1 MESSIGY
8 KMKITVAIC
17 CLNSEGVLPNT
28 LATLRENTPKDISI
42 IVVDDGSIDNTA
54 KIAAVHGALVIS
66 HNENLGYAQARQ
78 SALEN
83 CDTEILAYIDDS
95 CLIAQDWYSN
105 LENLWE
111 SAPATTK
118 IIAGL
123 MEIHEPQGFL
133 QKFQARHNPF
143 LPLPASFS
151 RTNRFSAK
159 LMAYLKGKRPIR
171 AASIASFSNGNVSMR
186 VTPIKEIGGYDLR
199 YSIGAE
205 DEDLA
210 TRVIRQFGPT
220 AIYFDQV
227 ILVRHVSDSSLKS
240 FINRSYKYGRSSAF
254 RFRLEGGLPTI
265 MPVPVLVFILLAFA
279 LALQNYLVAIPTLLS
294 IPLFYALRSRS
305 FLYLIPDGY
314 LLFISEIAHLSG
326 FLRFLSKRTSLVR
339 REMSSI

>member
-1 MESSIGY
+1 MESSIGR

-17 CLNSEGVLPNT
+17 CLNSEGVLTNT
-28 LATLRENTPKDISI
+28 LATLRDNTPKDISI

-54 KIAAVHGALVIS
+54 KIASEHGALVIS

-83 CDTEILAYIDDS
+83 CDTEILAFIDDS
-95 CLIAQDWYSN
+95 CLIAQDWYSS
-105 LENLWE
+105 LEKLWE

-123 MEIHEPQGFL
+123 MEIYEPQSFL

-143 LPLPASFS
+143 LPLPTSFS
-151 RTNRFSAK
+151 RTNGFFAK
-159 LMAYLKGKRPIR
+159 LMAYLKGKQPIK

-186 VTPIKEIGGYDLR
+186 VTSIKEIGGYDLR

-210 TRVIRQFGPT
+210 ARVIRQFGPS
-220 AIYFDQV
+220 AIYFDQA
-227 ILVRHVSDSSLKS
+227 ILVRHVSDSSIKS
-240 FINRSYKYGRSSAF
+240 FIKRSFKYGRSSAF
-254 RFRLEGGLPTI
+254 RYRLEGGLPTI
-265 MPVPVLVFILLAFA
+265 MPVPAIVFVLLASA
-279 LALQNYLVAIPTLLS
+279 LALQNFLAALLILLS
-294 IPLFYALRSRS
+294 IPLLYPLRSRTVK
-305 FLYLIPDGY
+305 FLIPDGY

-326 FLRFLSKRTSLVR
+326 FLNFLTKRTGLVR